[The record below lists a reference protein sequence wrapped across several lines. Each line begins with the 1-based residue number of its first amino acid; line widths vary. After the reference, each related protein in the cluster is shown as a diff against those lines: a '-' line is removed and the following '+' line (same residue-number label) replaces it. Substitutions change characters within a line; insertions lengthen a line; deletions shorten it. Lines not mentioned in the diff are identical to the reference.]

1 MGRGMVE
8 AAVICGSINHIT
20 LSPEILCAFGDRGL
34 VCFSCSPR
42 ASSAG
47 ACTTPRACLQ
57 LLFAG
62 PAALKV
68 KGVCRRGWDWEVSF
82 HVLVEVSL

>member
-1 MGRGMVE
+1 MFLLFS
-8 AAVICGSINHIT
+8 ASIERWSVHNT
-20 LSPEILCAFGDRGL
+20 
-34 VCFSCSPR
+34 
-42 ASSAG
+42 
-47 ACTTPRACLQ
+47 RACLQ
-57 LLFAG
+57 LVFAG